1 MTLHAEL
8 LGLIP
13 DESRVSVGES
23 ILDAH
28 SRDLTYH
35 PGRVPDAVVFPR
47 STEEVARVLAYAN
60 GAGIPVVAFGAGT
73 SLEGHTIP
81 VCGGIVLD
89 LTRMDAILE
98 LRLGDE
104 RDLRLKLAVVHR
116 VLPLLD
122 PQTLYLDVS
131 VPERPVAG
139 TTLKSKL
146 QVEGLP
152 AGGG

>member
-98 LRLGDE
+98 LRPGDLQATVQAGVTRSTLNAAAAEHGLQFPVDPGADATLG
-104 RDLRLKLAVVHR
+104 
-116 VLPLLD
+116 
-122 PQTLYLDVS
+122 
-131 VPERPVAG
+131 
-139 TTLKSKL
+139 
-146 QVEGLP
+146 
-152 AGGG
+152 